1 MSPAVE
7 QPTTFDAAAF
17 VADLHDAGMTV
28 TLVQPIPRGGEAVE
42 PLRYWIQPNRR
53 YTEVMGRWWDAMEAC
68 PDAHE
73 RVTAALTAMREES
86 P

>member
-1 MSPAVE
+1 MNPAIE
-7 QPTTFDAAAF
+7 MPTTFDAAAF
-17 VADLHDAGMTV
+17 VADLHAAGMTV
-28 TLVQPIPRGGEAVE
+28 TLVLPVPRGGETAKP
-42 PLRYWIQPNRR
+42 PLYWIKPNRR